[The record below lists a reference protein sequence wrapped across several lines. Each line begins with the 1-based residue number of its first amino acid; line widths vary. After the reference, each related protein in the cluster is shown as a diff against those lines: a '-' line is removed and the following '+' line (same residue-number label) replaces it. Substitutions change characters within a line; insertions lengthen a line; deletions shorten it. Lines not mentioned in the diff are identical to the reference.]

1 MVYWIIPMKR
11 FPCTLYVALLLS
23 FFLAGCKPHNQSDA
37 VRMLADASSAQLG
50 DSRHQKEDFDRS
62 LELINSLDDSPSLPN
77 TPGYEKLVGIADRLN
92 KWIRNQKPDDTWKPD
107 AAFLEVER
115 AAMSAAETAK
125 KIVRTLALLKG
136 ETVLDDHGQPIAV
149 SETLQ
154 AERQAIIADLEQF
167 GQQTQMLA
175 SLTNLPIMNRI
186 SQSVSDLKNTFT
198 ALENIPN
205 LTADSIRSFAK
216 QRARETEGFVSL
228 AVVFE
233 NYATQLTT
241 EGLFIST
248 SDIEYLKQSAWMRD
262 LSLWTCGDKRVL
274 LEQAVQ
280 MCDWVVCNIE
290 MRSNWIPIN
299 QQESIEVVPQHP
311 WQTILLGYGTAQDR
325 MFVFLELLRQRRIDA
340 ALLAIPHPKNPNAPY
355 YWGVGVLLDD
365 EIYVF
370 QLEYGFPI
378 PGVEGAKV
386 GDDGSLQFSS
396 VATLSQLKQDDSLLR
411 RLDLSEEQKFPI
423 TAEMLQQTT
432 AHFFLTPES
441 VSMRM
446 KVLEAELS
454 GEQNMVLYTNP
465 HELRRRFA
473 AAGIAVQEC
482 GKYPFRTTFEQRF
495 NPEPTNEAMSVF
507 LIQRPRLNLDDSAT
521 RRHYPLWSGRI
532 LYFRGAISG
541 QENAITKYQ
550 NTRVPDKEIIE
561 YRNDPTFR
569 NTPIEG
575 LRLQWVTIQA
585 SYWLGAALFEA
596 NSIGAS
602 KDSLMEIRQNR
613 LNSWRTPTEY
623 LLGRI
628 AEREKRYGDA
638 RRHYGN
644 TSLSL
649 SGVGNAVRTKWL
661 PEQ

>member
-1 MVYWIIPMKR
+1 MRY
-11 FPCTLYVALLLS
+11 FPCTLSVFLLLS
-23 FFLAGCKPHNQSDA
+23 LFLAGCKPHHRSDA
-37 VRMLADASSAQLG
+37 VHTLADASSAQLG
-50 DSRHQKEDFDRS
+50 DARHQKEDFDRS
-62 LELINSLDDSPSLPN
+62 LELINSLDDSPCLPN
-77 TPGYEKLVGIADRLN
+77 TPGFEKLVGIADRLN

-107 AAFLEVER
+107 AAFQEVEH
-115 AAMSAAETAK
+115 AALNAAETAQ

-136 ETVLDDHGQPIAV
+136 ATVLNEHGQQITA

-154 AERQAIIADLEQF
+154 AERQAVIADLEQF
-167 GQQTQMLA
+167 GLQTQTLA

-186 SQSVSDLKNTFT
+186 SQSVSALKNTFA

-205 LTADSIRSFAK
+205 LTGDAIRSFVK
-216 QRARETEGFVSL
+216 QRELETEGFVSL

-233 NYATQLTT
+233 DYATQLKT

-248 SDIEYLKQSAWMRD
+248 SDVEYLKQSAWMRD
-262 LSLWTCGDKRVL
+262 LSQWTCGDKRVL
-274 LEQAVQ
+274 LDQAVQ

-299 QQESIEVVPQHP
+299 QNESVEVVPQHP

-325 MFVFLELLRQRRIDA
+325 MSVFLELLRQRRMDA
-340 ALLAIPHPKNPNAPY
+340 ALLAIPHPRNPNTPF
-355 YWGVGVLLDD
+355 YWGIGVLLDG

-378 PGVEGAKV
+378 PGAEGIKV

-396 VATLSQLKQDDSLLR
+396 VATLSQLMQDDTLLR
-411 RLDLSEEQKFPI
+411 RLDLSEKQQFPI
-423 TAEMLQQTT
+423 TAEMLQQTS

-454 GEQNMVLYTNP
+454 GEQNMVLYTDP

-473 AAGIAVQEC
+473 VAGMTSIEFA
-482 GKYPFRTTFEQRF
+482 KYPFRTAFEQRF
-495 NPEPTNEAMSVF
+495 NPEPTNEAMNVF
-507 LIQRPRLNLDDSAT
+507 LVQRPRLNLDDSAA

-532 LYFRGAISG
+532 LYFKGAISG

-550 NTRVPDKEIIE
+550 NTRVPDKEMIE
-561 YRNDPTFR
+561 YRNDPIFR
-569 NTPIEG
+569 NTPALG
-575 LRLQWVTIQA
+575 LQLQWITVQA
-585 SYWLGAALFEA
+585 SYWLGAALFEID
-596 NSIGAS
+596 SLGAS

-613 LNSWRTPTEY
+613 LNTWRTPTEY

-628 AEREKRYGDA
+628 AEREKRYDDA
-638 RRHYGN
+638 KRHYGN
-644 TSLSL
+644 TSPSL
-649 SGVGNAVRTKWL
+649 SGIGNAVRAQWL
-661 PEQ
+661 PEP